1 MFTIFFRE
9 HDLKEEFLRDLVN
22 DTPDGD
28 LFDKHFLYDELIID
42 KINNEFNIET
52 EDYKVAVFKYEI
64 SEDPMVIERLEKLR
78 PLQD

>member
-1 MFTIFFRE
+1 M
-9 HDLKEEFLRDLVN
+9 KEEFLKDLVN
-22 DTPDGD
+22 DTPNEE

>member
-9 HDLKEEFLRDLVN
+9 HALKEEFLKDLVN
-22 DTPDGD
+22 DTPNED
-28 LFDKHFLYDELIID
+28 LFDKHYLYDELIID

-52 EDYKVAVFKYEI
+52 EDYKVAVVKYEI